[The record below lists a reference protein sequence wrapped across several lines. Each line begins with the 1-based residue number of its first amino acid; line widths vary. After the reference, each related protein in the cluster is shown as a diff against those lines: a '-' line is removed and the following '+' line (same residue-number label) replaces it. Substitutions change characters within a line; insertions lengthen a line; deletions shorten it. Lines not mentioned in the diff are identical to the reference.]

1 MIGPNLYKQLR
12 ARMRSVHRGVLLPLL
27 LAITLPLV
35 SCDSGGSND
44 SSSNKSPDWVGNW
57 EATKGIDGPTDLTTF
72 LKLTKDQFTIV
83 AKSSDECGISEFDVR
98 KWSED
103 NMTLGIPEGTLKL
116 GFDVSSETLSMTV
129 LESDDESSEGNK
141 VTAVRIDGD
150 PLEIADCPDPSP
162 LNGDWEAKNITIDG
176 REYSYVRLLSLAV
189 EDGKV
194 TGSVE
199 ARWTRG
205 IGDPITH
212 TGEVLGTVDGAEF
225 DLTFNFDQIDSWT
238 YEGQGFDEPPRL
250 TGKMTRAS
258 GGSAEITLEPAD
270 IPLD

>member
-1 MIGPNLYKQLR
+1 
-12 ARMRSVHRGVLLPLL
+12 MRSVNRSVFLLL

-44 SSSNKSPDWVGNW
+44 SSSSNSPDWVGNW
-57 EATKGIDGPTDLTTF
+57 EITKDADGPTENPVF
-72 LKLTKDQFTIV
+72 LKLTKKRYINISKF
-83 AKSSDECGISEFDVR
+83 SGECSISETDVLE
-98 KWSED
+98 WNEG
-103 NMTLGIPEGTLKL
+103 NITLDIPEGTLKIGL
-116 GFDVSSETLSMTV
+116 DVAGETLN
-129 LESDDESSEGNK
+129 LKIIESSDEESVG
-141 VTAVRIDGD
+141 VEATAVRVDGD

-162 LNGDWEAKNITIDG
+162 INGDWEARNVTIDG

-238 YEGQGFDEPPRL
+238 YEGRGFEEPPRL